1 MRAVA
6 DSGTVAPAALAQTV
20 GGFTIRA
27 TNTGATASTTVTAN
41 INPTLT
47 RASQRSTLRSPY
59 HMAAFAQAAFLSVSR
74 SLRLRCRDHPYSWWF
89 RSGSASDADRRVGR
103 TLRHGGNTGE
113 LISEKLTADLK
124 FGSASAHSSPSA
136 LTVMVYQAMRCR
148 VRSED
153 SVLQHRQ
160 TFPDGWPVQCSTQT
174 HPPRSFS
181 IISLRVDDC

>member
-1 MRAVA
+1 VPALCQRRAGVGMTADTVFIWPTAFSDSLYTCMMRAVA

-74 SLRLRCRDHPYSWWF
+74 SLRLRCRGHPYSWWF

-113 LISEKLTADLK
+113 LITR
-124 FGSASAHSSPSA
+124 
-136 LTVMVYQAMRCR
+136 T
-148 VRSED
+148 
-153 SVLQHRQ
+153 HR
-160 TFPDGWPVQCSTQT
+160 
-174 HPPRSFS
+174 
-181 IISLRVDDC
+181 